1 MKRIDLNFK
10 VQNRYRLR
18 LFDAESGT
26 LKEDVTIHNTVT
38 DYWKTEI
45 LPTFYTSG
53 GNRNLYLFLGT
64 GTEPHTSAD
73 TELHSPLFN
82 YSISWEGRYL
92 THTAGEDFMRFNVTV
107 TLTESQANGDLAELA
122 LSHGQNGN
130 QPSQTYSIANFHDSE
145 GQPIVIQ
152 KTDTDTL
159 TLDIELQFSL
169 DTSSLPANVLI
180 NLQSIEALASEIRFP
195 AYSSI
200 ASLPTASYQ
209 IAYYSYPSSATYGTL
224 VSWLMACQNFY
235 GQLSLNTNKNL
246 GYCDLSPITKSNGS
260 NLGYTVVD
268 NKRVYRYSWSDI
280 AMSAAG
286 NLEDPEE
293 IYQIKSLGF
302 ILNSCGL
309 TINLPDHSIFEP
321 TELEFQIVGD
331 GVTTDFNLPV
341 PLLMQ
346 DRGCV
351 VTINDQVMDPSE
363 YDWFGI
369 NYQTIQAHDLI
380 DWNHAT
386 SCSTYRSQSWGTD
399 HGMANSPYQSTLWMG
414 YGNSYINYHYDEP
427 IVVDCVGRLSNVG
440 VYGTSAIK
448 YSNDGGSSW
457 TTLKQWLTSDTSIGF
472 EQLDDPITASDWRIE
487 ANIRSGAGSISTQ
500 KTAFPIFGDYATV
513 MTPTIRFHNPIPN
526 EQIVHIKAYTEYPLK
541 SSEWIYKTISI
552 DISKGFVE

>member
-10 VQNRYRLR
+10 VQNRYRFR
-18 LFDAESGT
+18 LFDAASGK
-26 LKEDVTIHNTVT
+26 LKKDVTIHNTVT
-38 DYWKTEI
+38 DYWKTNI
-45 LPTFYTSG
+45 LPTFYTG
-53 GNRNLYLFLGT
+53 GHNLDLYLFLGT

-73 TELHSPLFN
+73 TQLHNPIFN
-82 YSISWEGRYL
+82 QSISWTGRNL
-92 THTAGEDFMRFNVTV
+92 THTAGEDFMRFNVTI
-107 TLTESQANGDLAELA
+107 TLSESQANGDLAELA

-130 QPSQTYSIANFHDSE
+130 QPSNTYSIANFHDSE

-180 NLQSIEALASEIRFP
+180 NLRSTAIWDSEISFP

-200 ASLPTASYQ
+200 ASLPTESYR
-209 IAYYSYPSSATYGTL
+209 IAYSSYPDRYSYGTL
-224 VSWLMACQNFY
+224 VSWLMACQVFS
-235 GQLSLNTNKNL
+235 GQLSLNPNKNI
-246 GYCDLSPITKSNGS
+246 GYSGLSPILKTNGS
-260 NLGYTVVD
+260 NRSTLVD
-268 NKRVYRYSWSDI
+268 GRVVYRYSWSDV
-280 AMSAAG
+280 AMSSEG
-286 NLEDPEE
+286 NLADPEE

-331 GVTTDFNLPV
+331 GATTDFNLPV
-341 PLLMQ
+341 PILMR
-346 DRGCV
+346 DKGCTV
-351 VTINDQVMDPSE
+351 KVNDQVMDPSE

-386 SCSTYRSQSWGTD
+386 GCSYYEVSSWG
-399 HGMANSPYQSTLWMG
+399 HSEGMANSPYQSTRWKG

-427 IVVDCVGRLSNVG
+427 ITVDCVGRLSKVG
-440 VYGTSAIK
+440 IGGTSAIY
-448 YSNDGGSSW
+448 YSTDGGSSW
-457 TTLKQWLTSDTSIGF
+457 TLLKQWLTSDASIGF
-472 EQLDDPITASDWRIE
+472 EQLNDPVTASDWRVE
-487 ANIRSGAGSISTQ
+487 ANIHVNQGSISTQ
-500 KTAFPIFGDYATV
+500 KTAFPIFGDYATI